1 MRHSSQENSGTM
13 YIRLLK
19 SINPVSPNNGK
30 FQLD

>member
-13 YIRLLK
+13 LRLLK